1 MKKPASIAMGM
12 STMSIMGT
20 RSTNM
25 GSTITTTKRGR

>member
-1 MKKPASIAMGM
+1 MGM
-12 STMSIMGT
+12 STMRTTSIMGT

>member
-1 MKKPASIAMGM
+1 MGM
-12 STMSIMGT
+12 STMSIMNIMGT